1 MKTEG
6 RKVGAK
12 CVGEM
17 FNGEQLP
24 RYYHN
29 QFTGRVEM
37 LSKCYSNADIEQM
50 DKVEPKKTL

>member
-1 MKTEG
+1 M
-6 RKVGAK
+6 GAK